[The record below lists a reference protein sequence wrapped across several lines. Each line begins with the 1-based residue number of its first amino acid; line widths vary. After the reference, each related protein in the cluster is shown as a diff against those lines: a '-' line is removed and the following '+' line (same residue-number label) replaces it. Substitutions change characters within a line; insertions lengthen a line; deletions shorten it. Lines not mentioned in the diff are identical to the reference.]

1 MSASLLE
8 SPAAGAPAEGQSNGG
23 TAPDSTST
31 PPQGGSGEDW
41 KSELPEA
48 FRTTPSLQPF
58 QGFASRAEMLEA
70 LGRSYV
76 ETKAMVGKRL
86 EAPGPDATPDQIAA
100 WRKVVGAPDSPDGYG
115 ETLRPETFPEDQWDA
130 ESEKE
135 FRSIAH
141 KHHLSPSA
149 VKDIIGYYEKS
160 VLAGVDQAKAG
171 EPEFLAAE
179 TATLK
184 KAWGGEYH
192 RNLGLAQ
199 RFAATL
205 GLKSDNPVFTSAEVV
220 QAMARGASLLSES
233 KLITGQAAGLPAS
246 NQERAQAIM
255 DSKNQDL
262 LAREYRGEF
271 GRERQ
276 LQAQQVLHQ
285 LLQTS

>member
-1 MSASLLE
+1 
-8 SPAAGAPAEGQSNGG
+8 
-23 TAPDSTST
+23 
-31 PPQGGSGEDW
+31 
-41 KSELPEA
+41 
-48 FRTTPSLQPF
+48 
-58 QGFASRAEMLEA
+58 MLEA

-86 EAPGPDATPDQIAA
+86 EAPGPDAAPDQLAA
-100 WRKVVGAPDSPDGYG
+100 WRKVVGAPDTPDGYG
-115 ETLRPETFPEDQWDA
+115 ESLKPESFPDDQWDA
-130 ESEKE
+130 EGEKE

-141 KHHLSPSA
+141 KHHLSPAA

-160 VLAGVDQAKAG
+160 VLAGVDRAKSG
-171 EPEFLAAE
+171 ETEFLAAE
-179 TATLK
+179 TASLR
-184 KAWGGEYH
+184 KAWGGEYD

-205 GLKSDNPVFTSAEVV
+205 GLKADNPIFTSAEVV
-220 QAMARGASLLSES
+220 QAMARGAALLSES
-233 KLITGQAAGLPAS
+233 KLINGQAAGLPAS
-246 NQERAQAIM
+246 NRERAQAIM

>member
-8 SPAAGAPAEGQSNGG
+8 SPAAGAPAESQPIDGG
-23 TAPDSTST
+23 AQGAPST
-31 PPQGGSGEDW
+31 PPAGGTGEDW

-135 FRSIAH
+135 FRTIAH
-141 KHHLSPSA
+141 RHHLSPAA

-171 EPEFLAAE
+171 EAEFLAAE
-179 TATLK
+179 TASLK

-205 GLKSDNPVFTSAEVV
+205 GLKPDNPVFTSAEVV

>member
-1 MSASLLE
+1 
-8 SPAAGAPAEGQSNGG
+8 
-23 TAPDSTST
+23 
-31 PPQGGSGEDW
+31 
-41 KSELPEA
+41 
-48 FRTTPSLQPF
+48 
-58 QGFASRAEMLEA
+58 MLEA

-100 WRKVVGAPDSPDGYG
+100 WRKVVGAPDTPDGYG
-115 ETLRPETFPEDQWDA
+115 DTLRPESFPEGQWDA
-130 ESEKE
+130 DSEKE

-171 EPEFLAAE
+171 EAEFLAAE
-179 TATLK
+179 TASLR
-184 KAWGGEYH
+184 KAWGGEYD
-192 RNLGLAQ
+192 RNLGLAH

-205 GLKSDNPVFTSAEVV
+205 GLKPDNPIFTSSEVV
-220 QAMARGASLLSES
+220 QAMARGAALLSES
-233 KLITGQAAGLPAS
+233 KLINGQAAGLPAS
-246 NQERAQAIM
+246 NQERAHAIM
-255 DSKNQDL
+255 DSKNQDI